1 MQNESLSTRIDER
14 LDAAEVSDVL
24 QLIEKAAQSDSV
36 TPMSEHVLLHL
47 RHGGDQGDRHVRVHC
62 NGELAGY
69 AHIDLTDEVEG
80 ASAELVV
87 SPTHRQTGVGDALM
101 NGLVKVSADGR
112 LRLWVHGGH
121 AGAAHLARAHGFDQ
135 VRVLWQMRRSLH
147 SALPTPRLPAGV
159 HLRAFEPGVDEAEW
173 LAVNAKAFA
182 DLPDQGGWT
191 RADLDRRM
199 QEPWFDPSG
208 FLVAVAD
215 DADGNERMVGFHW
228 TKVHGGHSHSHSHG
242 DSHSHSPS
250 HGHELIGEVYVVGVL
265 PDYRG
270 SGLGRALVL
279 AGLAH
284 LRSRGLAQ
292 AMLYVDAENI
302 TAIRL
307 YESLAF
313 ARWDTDILYRR
324 VTQGSPED
332 SIGVTRV

>member
-1 MQNESLSTRIDER
+1 MQMDSLSTRVDER
-14 LDAAEVSDVL
+14 LDTAEVAEVL
-24 QLIEKAAQSDSV
+24 DLIGQAAQSDSV
-36 TPMSEHVLLHL
+36 TPLSEHVLLHL
-47 RHGGDQGDRHVRVHC
+47 RHGGDQGDRHVRVHR
-62 NGELAGY
+62 NGELVGY

-87 SPTHRQTGVGDALM
+87 APTQRQTGVGDALI
-101 NGLVKVSADGR
+101 NGLVGVSADGR
-112 LRLWVHGGH
+112 LRLWAHGGH

-147 SALPTPRLPAGV
+147 AALPSPRLPAGV
-159 HLRAFEPGVDEAEW
+159 RLRTFEPGVDEVEW
-173 LAVNAKAFA
+173 LSVNASAFA

-191 RADLDRRM
+191 RADLERRI

-208 FLVAVAD
+208 FLVAVAN
-215 DADGNERMVGFHW
+215 DADGNEQIVGFHW
-228 TKVHGGHSHSHSHG
+228 TKVHGGHTHTHGHSHSP
-242 DSHSHSPS
+242 SHSPS

-265 PDYRG
+265 PEYRG

-292 AMLYVDAENI
+292 AMLYVDAENV

-307 YESLAF
+307 YESLGF
-313 ARWDTDILYRR
+313 ARWDTDSLYRR
-324 VTQGSPED
+324 VT
-332 SIGVTRV
+332 